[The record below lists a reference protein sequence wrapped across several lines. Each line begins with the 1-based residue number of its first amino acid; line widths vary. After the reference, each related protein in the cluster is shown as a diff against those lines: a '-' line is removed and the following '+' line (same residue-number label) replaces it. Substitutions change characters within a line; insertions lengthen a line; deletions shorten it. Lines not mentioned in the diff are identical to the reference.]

1 MRVKLRVDSG
11 HFARDLGIMTL
22 AVASSILIVYLIVR
36 DPLALIILAAVTTPL
51 AAYTLYVWRAR
62 WYGVILEDGSLYA
75 RFVGC
80 LRVREQ
86 RLEAERVRVR
96 LVWRGD
102 PLWPVLRLCGFYLF
116 SGFGLFR
123 ARNGTRYYA
132 LIGRDCR
139 GKAVYLEAGGL
150 RLFICT
156 ESTKIDEFLEE
167 ASKLPNVEVERA
179 LI

>member
-1 MRVKLRVDSG
+1 MRVELRVDSG
-11 HFARDLGIMTL
+11 HFARDLGITTL
-22 AVASSILIVYLIVR
+22 AVASSILIVYPVTR
-36 DPLALIILAAVTTPL
+36 DPLVFIVLAAVATPL
-51 AAYTLYVWRAR
+51 AVYALYVWRAG

-80 LRVREQ
+80 LRVGER

-96 LVWRGD
+96 LVWRND
-102 PLWPVLRLCGFYLF
+102 PLWPLLRLCGFYLF
-116 SGFGLFR
+116 SGFGLFQ

-132 LIGRDCR
+132 LIGHGCR

-156 ESTKIDEFLEE
+156 ESVEVDEFLEG
-167 ASKLPNVEVERA
+167 ASRLPNVEVERT
-179 LI
+179 LV